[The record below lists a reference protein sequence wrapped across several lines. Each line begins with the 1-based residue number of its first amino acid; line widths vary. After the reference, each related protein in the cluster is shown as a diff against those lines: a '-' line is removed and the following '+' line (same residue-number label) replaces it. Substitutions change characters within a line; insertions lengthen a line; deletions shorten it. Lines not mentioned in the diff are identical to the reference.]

1 MTKRAWKT
9 WKISGILLLIAAGL
23 CACGEKSEV
32 SLNIN
37 EIAEAL
43 QSGITFEDQMSQVEL
58 PIFYALYNLSEE
70 EVDDAIMMGSTGATA
85 EEISVIKAKSQDTV
99 DKVKEAVLERVAFQ
113 KEGFEN
119 YVPKELEKLS
129 DPIIVTKGN
138 YVILCVSND
147 NTKAQEIIDE
157 YITE

>member
-1 MTKRAWKT
+1 MTKRV

-32 SLNIN
+32 ALNIN
-37 EIAEAL
+37 EVAEAL
-43 QSGITFEDQMSQVEL
+43 QSGITFEDQMNQVEL

-70 EVDDAIMMGSTGATA
+70 EVDDAVMIGSTGATA
-85 EEISVIKAKSQDTV
+85 EEIAVIKAKSEDMV
-99 DKVKEAVLERVAFQ
+99 DKVKEAVSERVEFQ

-138 YVILCVSND
+138 YVILCVSED